1 MFCFIVKAKPKSYNS
16 WGSSSIIKKNSYK
29 QLIEDAFRLAYP
41 SHVLLDVDLYRLVY
55 HFFQTDIGIDA
66 DNLSKPIWD
75 CLRGILFDDDKRV
88 KMRIAGSLNV
98 GGSDLTVI
106 NSSGLSGE
114 ITASLL
120 DALDTEEHILYVECG
135 TFTADMIQ
143 LNLERD
149 GN

>member
-1 MFCFIVKAKPKSYNS
+1 M
-16 WGSSSIIKKNSYK
+16 
-29 QLIEDAFRLAYP
+29 
-41 SHVLLDVDLYRLVY
+41 DVDLYGLVY
-55 HFFQTDIGIDA
+55 HFYQTDIGIDA

-114 ITASLL
+114 LTASLL